1 MGASPER
8 SGSRRWVV
16 GTAAVLAGLGVRAVL
31 RERREQGEGQP
42 GERPRRISWV
52 GRKLD
57 PYPTLEDQGLVLPV
71 LPPAEIVTV
80 PGRGEMFVRRTSGTS
95 GTSGA
100 SEGGEGVPVLLL
112 HGWMASAD
120 LNWFLLFHELSRH
133 HPVIAPDLRGHGR
146 GIRSHRPFSLEDCA
160 DDAAALLRHL
170 GVERALVVGYS
181 MGGPVAMLVWQRHP
195 ELVAGLVLEATA
207 LEFSGSPRERLV
219 WHLTGPLGLLLR
231 WPTGRIVLLRLT
243 GGIEEVPTSLLRFR
257 AWADGEFR
265 RNDPTEVAEAGRAL
279 GRFDA
284 RPFAGSI
291 DVPTAVVVTTKDS
304 LVAPDKQRALA
315 RAVRA
320 QVFEFAGDHAA
331 VALQA
336 GEFARVTLDAIATI
350 SPRTAGLP
358 ATP

>member
-1 MGASPER
+1 MPDVDAPSR
-8 SGSRRWVV
+8 SGRWLV
-16 GTAAVLAGLGVRAVL
+16 GAAAVVAALGMRRIL
-31 RERREQGEGQP
+31 RERREQGQGQP
-42 GERPRRISWV
+42 GDRPRRVAWV

-57 PYPTLEDQGLVLPV
+57 PFPRLEDQGLVLPP
-71 LPPAEIVTV
+71 LPPAEVITV
-80 PGRGEMFVRRTSGTS
+80 PGRGEMFVRRTS
-95 GTSGA
+95 
-100 SEGGEGVPVLLL
+100 GGEGVPVLLL

-120 LNWFLLFHELSRH
+120 LNWFLLFQELSRH

-181 MGGPVAMLVWQRHP
+181 MGGPVAMLVWHRHP

-219 WHLTGPLGLLLR
+219 WRLMGPLAILIR

-243 GGIEEVPTSLLRFR
+243 GGLEEIPRSLLPYR

-284 RPFAGSI
+284 RPFAASI
-291 DVPTAVVVTTKDS
+291 DVPTAVVVTTRDS
-304 LVAPDKQRALA
+304 LVPPDKQRALA

-320 QVFEFAGDHAA
+320 QVFEFDGDHTA

-336 GEFARVTLDAIATI
+336 EEFTRVTLDAIAAV
-350 SPRTAGLP
+350 SRQTAGAP
-358 ATP
+358 ST